1 MVKCHLFTSRS
12 RLLGSSDIESDSED
26 DAATRKR
33 PAASDEEKVRPG
45 KELNSSDESDT
56 ESRSYGGRTSDEDE
70 LGPSRESDLPK
81 GKAAKKAENRQ
92 SRKSKD
98 AAMKEI
104 YSESSRMLRESKV
117 TNFKGLR
124 CVLHFWVKLTDL
136 IYLKYFRKTSTAIHQ
151 KGLRGLISIKLIF
164 YLEILTL

>member
-12 RLLGSSDIESDSED
+12 RLLGSRDIESDSED

-45 KELNSSDESDT
+45 KELNSSDESDA

-124 CVLHFWVKLTDL
+124 RLQNLLTKDL
-136 IYLKYFRKTSTAIHQ
+136 
-151 KGLRGLISIKLIF
+151 LILLARYDLCFAFLGKANRPDRSEVIPLNF
-164 YLEILTL
+164 NSN

>member
-1 MVKCHLFTSRS
+1 MVKCRLFTSRS

-117 TNFKGLR
+117 TNLKGLR
-124 CVLHFWVKLTDL
+124 RL
-136 IYLKYFRKTSTAIHQ
+136 Q
-151 KGLRGLISIKLIF
+151 N
-164 YLEILTL
+164 ILTKDLLILLVRYDLCFAFLQNIRLGKAN